1 MSEKKKTKKKKKE
14 PAMFIV
20 DYDLPQKNR
29 QCREQFYKKLKDPE
43 LKGIKKSSKSVIMS
57 GDLEKAKNI
66 RKKASS
72 CGGKANLYKVK
83 KIS

>member
-1 MSEKKKTKKKKKE
+1 
-14 PAMFIV
+14 MFLI
-20 DYDLPQKNR
+20 DYDLPKKNR
-29 QCREQFYKKLKDPE
+29 QCRGQFYKKLKDPK

-57 GDLEKAKNI
+57 GDLEKAKKI

-72 CGGKANLYKVK
+72 CGGKANLYKAE